1 MSEPEDFL
9 TRWSQRK
16 LASRAQP
23 VDQCETADSGGAAA
37 DDDVAAP
44 RTRTDVTKPAD
55 DHAFD
60 LTTLPS
66 LDSIDATT
74 DVTSFL
80 RPEVPADLA
89 RAALRRVWTSDPA
102 IRDFVGLVENGWDFN
117 DPSAMPGFGQISP
130 EEVAQL
136 AAKLIGAVED
146 VRSPPTEE
154 KAVTGETAQQVP
166 PPDTATAQLDPIPK
180 PDQPQH
186 PAGNDA
192 VQQNEPAKNG

>member
-23 VDQCETADSGGAAA
+23 VEQSEALDSDGAAV
-37 DDDVAAP
+37 DDDVAAAP
-44 RTRTDVTKPAD
+44 AGTDATQPAD
-55 DHAFD
+55 DQPFY

-117 DPSAMPGFGQISP
+117 DPSAMPGFGHISP

-146 VRSPPTEE
+146 IRSPPTEE
-154 KAVTGETAQQVP
+154 KAVTGETAPQVP
-166 PPDTATAQLDPIPK
+166 PPDTDATAHLDPIPK
-180 PDQPQH
+180 PDQH
-186 PAGNDA
+186 AAENDA